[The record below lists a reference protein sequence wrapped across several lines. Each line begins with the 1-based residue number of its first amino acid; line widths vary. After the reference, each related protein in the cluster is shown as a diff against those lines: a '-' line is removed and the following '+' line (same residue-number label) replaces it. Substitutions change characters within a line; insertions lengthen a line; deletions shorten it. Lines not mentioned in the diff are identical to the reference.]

1 MVRSGGDRLAILPT
15 PLGLTV
21 SEPALPPKTIAEAD
35 LVRRFGLKIGLKLVT
50 TLVADFALLRIWA
63 PNLVNRHQDL
73 ALAGAIAC
81 VVVAFALTLWLGF
94 HLWLDFRQLAD
105 ARRQLR
111 RGPSLKVI
119 PK

>member
-1 MVRSGGDRLAILPT
+1 VSDPKPLPH
-15 PLGLTV
+15 
-21 SEPALPPKTIAEAD
+21 TIAEAD
-35 LVRRFGLKIGLKLVT
+35 LVRRFGLKIGLKLVA
-50 TLVADFALLRIWA
+50 VAIIDFVLLRIFA

-73 ALAGAIAC
+73 ALAGAVICLVIA
-81 VVVAFALTLWLGF
+81 VAATIWLGF
-94 HLWLDFRQLAD
+94 QLWLDLKQLAD

>member
-1 MVRSGGDRLAILPT
+1 MWDRGAIP
-15 PLGLTV
+15 PVQLGPTV
-21 SEPALPPKTIAEAD
+21 SEPKPVPHTIAEAD
-35 LVRRFGLKIGLKLVT
+35 LARRFGLKIGLKLVA
-50 TLVADFALLRIWA
+50 VAIVDFILLRILA

-73 ALAGAIAC
+73 ALAGAVLCLVIAA
-81 VVVAFALTLWLGF
+81 VATIWLGF
-94 HLWLDFRQLAD
+94 QLWLDLKQLAD

>member
-1 MVRSGGDRLAILPT
+1 
-15 PLGLTV
+15 V
-21 SEPALPPKTIAEAD
+21 SDPNLPPKTIAEAD
-35 LVRRFGLKIGLKLVT
+35 LVRRFGFKIGLKLVAVA
-50 TLVADFALLRIWA
+50 VADFVLLAIWA
-63 PNLVNRHQDL
+63 PNLVNRHQNL

-81 VVVAFALTLWLGF
+81 VVVAIALTLWLGF

-105 ARRQLR
+105 ARRQMR

>member
-1 MVRSGGDRLAILPT
+1 M
-15 PLGLTV
+15 
-21 SEPALPPKTIAEAD
+21 
-35 LVRRFGLKIGLKLVT
+35 RRFGLKIGLKLVVVA
-50 TLVADFALLRIWA
+50 VADFVLLAIWA

-73 ALAGAIAC
+73 ALIGAIAC
-81 VVVAFALTLWLGF
+81 LVVAIAASLWLGF
-94 HLWLDFRQLAD
+94 QLWLDFRHFAD

>member
-1 MVRSGGDRLAILPT
+1 M
-15 PLGLTV
+15 
-21 SEPALPPKTIAEAD
+21 SEPKTHPSTNAEAG
-35 LVRRFGLKIGLKLVT
+35 LVRRFGLKIGLKLV
-50 TLVADFALLRIWA
+50 VVGVVDFVLLAILA

-73 ALAGAIAC
+73 ALTGAIAC
-81 VVVAFALTLWLGF
+81 LVIAIAASLWLGF
-94 HLWLDFRQLAD
+94 QLWLDFRQLAD

>member
-1 MVRSGGDRLAILPT
+1 
-15 PLGLTV
+15 V
-21 SEPALPPKTIAEAD
+21 SELKPLPRTLAEAD
-35 LVRRFGLKIGLKLVT
+35 LARRFGLTIGLKLVVVGV
-50 TLVADFALLRIWA
+50 LDFVLLRILA

-73 ALAGAIAC
+73 ALAGAVLCLVIAL
-81 VVVAFALTLWLGF
+81 VATIWLGF
-94 HLWLDFRQLAD
+94 QLWRDLKQLAD